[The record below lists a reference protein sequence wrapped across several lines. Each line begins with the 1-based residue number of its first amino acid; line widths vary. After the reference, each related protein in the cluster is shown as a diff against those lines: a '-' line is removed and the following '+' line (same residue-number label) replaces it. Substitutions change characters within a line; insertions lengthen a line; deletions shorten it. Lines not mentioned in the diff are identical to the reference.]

1 MTMACRA
8 STIQRTSIIENGGEE
23 RGAIMK
29 ISRLPPLVA
38 RRVTLM
44 CNNISRSDRLWV
56 SID

>member
-1 MTMACRA
+1 
-8 STIQRTSIIENGGEE
+8 
-23 RGAIMK
+23 MK